1 MIRSNSDTLGP
12 FLQEY
17 IARRVD
23 VKETTR
29 AHFDRARR
37 NLIEFLGADTL
48 LTAITPADGDDFR
61 AHLLTTM
68 ADNTVRRICGRAK
81 QFFRYAVRKRLLTE
95 SPFDDMRGTHVR
107 ANRSR
112 DFFITPDMAY
122 RVLDACPDNEWRLLF
137 ALSRWGGLRC
147 TSEHLALEWSDVR
160 WLDDRIRVPS
170 PKTAHH
176 PGRDFRMIP
185 LFPEL
190 RSWLLEVFEEQG
202 RPTSG
207 PVIVRHRPAHRPETK
222 DQTRE
227 KNWRTRLKQIIVK
240 AGLEPWP
247 KVFQN
252 LRATRETELCDSYPL
267 HVVVKWIGNSEAIA
281 REHYLQVTDD
291 YFDRAAKGGGA

>member
-1 MIRSNSDTLGP
+1 MIAPNSDKLGL
-12 FLQEY
+12 FLAEY
-17 IARRVD
+17 IAKRVD
-23 VKETTR
+23 VKQTTR
-29 AHFDRARR
+29 DHFDRARR
-37 NLIEFLGADTL
+37 NLIEFLGADTPL
-48 LTAITPADGDDFR
+48 SAITPADGDDFR

-112 DFFITPDMAY
+112 DAFITPDMAY
-122 RVLDACPDNEWRLLF
+122 KVMDACPDNEWRLIF

-160 WLDDRIRVPS
+160 WLEKRIRIPS

-185 LFPEL
+185 LFPEV
-190 RSWLLEVFEEQG
+190 RSWLLKVFEEQG
-202 RPTSG
+202 WPTSG
-207 PVIVRHRPAHRPETK
+207 PVIVRHRPIHKPDTK

-252 LRATRETELCDSYPL
+252 LRATRETELADSYPL
-267 HVVVKWIGNSEAIA
+267 HIVVAWLGNSEAVA
-281 REHYLQVTDD
+281 MAHYLQVTDD
-291 YFDRAAKGGGA
+291 YFDRAAKA